1 MAGPAS
7 PDLDA
12 AYGPAELAR
21 LRERGLATNK
31 EIRRFKVAINTAC
44 PLRCEYCFID
54 KDSGEVISWDHVT
67 GLVRFMLSSPGK
79 VKKLLLY
86 GGEPFLNFPLAREI
100 ALYAR
105 AEAVKAGKD
114 LDLSICT
121 SAALPLKREWLEFL
135 RDQRFFLSVSMDGD
149 EATHDKRRV
158 DKKGA
163 GSWKKMIP
171 NLPTVFET
179 IGKRRAM
186 AIQCVHPDNVEKM
199 LDNYRTLVGLGFENI
214 EVEVIHGFGWKEKK
228 HLFRPMMQKTLDWV
242 WDEAHSGRF
251 RFVVCSLVPLMLKE
265 GIVLEDWCPFHSSME
280 TYPDG
285 NFSFYPF
292 AFVDWEGR
300 KRSKVGSVEEG
311 VPKRYRDCTF
321 DLKSE
326 TCKNCTSDYYRNPS
340 VNEGNDPYRWRTEMA
355 RAFMDRVALA
365 SRNDPAMKDYLREA
379 LIRCRI
385 S

>member
-1 MAGPAS
+1 MAVPAS
-7 PDLDA
+7 PSVDA

-21 LRERGLATNK
+21 LRARGLATNK

-54 KDSGEVISWDHVT
+54 KDSGEVISWEHVT
-67 GLVRFMLSSPGK
+67 GLVRFLLSSPGK

-86 GGEPFLNFPLAREI
+86 GGEPFLNFPLVREI

-105 AEAVKAGKD
+105 AEALKAGKD

-171 NLPTVFET
+171 NLPTVFDT

-199 LDNYRTLVGLGFENI
+199 LDNYKTLVGLGFENI
-214 EVEVIHGFGWKEKK
+214 EIEVIHGFGWKEKK
-228 HLFRPMMQKTLDWV
+228 HLFRPMMQKVLDWV
-242 WDEAHSGRF
+242 WDEAHQGRF

-285 NFSFYPF
+285 NYSFYPF

-300 KRSKVGSVEEG
+300 KRSKVGDVDAG
-311 VPKRYRDCTF
+311 VPERYRECTF
-321 DLKSE
+321 DLSSDA
-326 TCKNCTSDYYRNPS
+326 CKNCTSDYYRNPQ

-365 SRNDPAMKDYLREA
+365 ARTDPAMKDYLREA

>member
-1 MAGPAS
+1 MPAS
-7 PDLDA
+7 ASSELGA
-12 AYGPAELAR
+12 EYGPRELER
-21 LRERGLATNK
+21 LRALGLASNK

-54 KDSGEVISWDHVT
+54 KDSGETISWEHVQS
-67 GLVRFMLSSPGK
+67 LVRFQLSSPGA

-86 GGEPFLNFPLAREI
+86 GGEPFLNFDLAREI

-105 AEAVKAGKD
+105 AEAAKAGKD

-135 RDQRFFLSVSMDGD
+135 AEQRFFLSVSMDGD
-149 EATHDKRRV
+149 AETHDKRRV
-158 DKKGA
+158 DKRGR
-163 GSWKKMIP
+163 GSWERMLP
-171 NLPTVFET
+171 NLPLVFDT

-186 AIQCVHPDNVEKM
+186 AIQCVHPDNVERM
-199 LDNYRTLVGLGFENI
+199 LDNYKTLVGLGFENVEI
-214 EVEVIHGFGWKEKK
+214 EVIHGFGWKEKK
-228 HLFRPMMQKTLDWV
+228 HLFRPMMQQVLDWV
-242 WDEAHSGRF
+242 WSEAQQGRF
-251 RFVVCSLVPLMLKE
+251 RSVVCSLVPLMLRE
-265 GIVLEDWCPFHSSME
+265 GVTLEDWCPFHSSME

-285 NFSFYPF
+285 KFSFYPF

-300 KRSKVGSVEEG
+300 RKSAVGGAEDG
-311 VPKRYRDCTF
+311 VAERYRSCRF
-321 DLKSE
+321 DLGSE
-326 TCKNCTSDYYRNPS
+326 TCRNCTRDYYRNER

-365 SRNDPAMKDYLREA
+365 ARTDPAMRAYLKEA

>member
-1 MAGPAS
+1 MS
-7 PDLDA
+7 ILESSDLDA
-12 AYGPAELAR
+12 AYSPAELTR
-21 LRERGLATNK
+21 LRRRGLAANK

-54 KDSGEVISWDHVT
+54 KDSGEVISWDHAT
-67 GLVRFMLSSPGK
+67 GLVRFLLSSPGR

-86 GGEPFLNFPLAREI
+86 GGEPFLNFELVKEI

-135 RDQRFFLSVSMDGD
+135 AEQRFFLSVSVDGD
-149 EATHDKRRV
+149 EATHDAHRR
-158 DKKGA
+158 DKKGK
-163 GSWKKMIP
+163 GSWAKLVP
-171 NLPTVFET
+171 NLPAVFDA
-179 IGKRRAM
+179 IGRRRAM
-186 AIQCVHPDNVEKM
+186 AIQCVHPDNVERM
-199 LDNYRTLVGLGFENI
+199 LDNYKTLVGLGFENVEI
-214 EVEVIHGFGWKEKK
+214 EVIHGFGWKEKK
-228 HLFRPMMQKTLDWV
+228 RLFRPMMQKVLDWV
-242 WDEAHSGRF
+242 WEEAHAGRF

-265 GIVLEDWCPFHSSME
+265 GVVLEDWCPFHSSME

-285 NFSFYPF
+285 DFSFYPF
-292 AFVDWEGR
+292 AFVDREGR
-300 KRSKVGSVEEG
+300 RRSRVGDVEEG
-311 VPKRYRDCTF
+311 VPERYRDCTF
-321 DLKSE
+321 DLKSDA
-326 TCKNCTSDYYRNPS
+326 CRNCTSDYYRNPA

-365 SRNDPAMKDYLREA
+365 ARTDPMMMAYLREA

>member
-1 MAGPAS
+1 MSTRASSS
-7 PDLDA
+7 PDTS
-12 AYGPAELAR
+12 YGPAELER
-21 LRERGLATNK
+21 LRALGLASNK

-54 KDSGEVISWDHVT
+54 KDSGETISWSHVES
-67 GLVRFMLSSPGK
+67 LVRFQLSSPGE

-86 GGEPFLNFPLAREI
+86 GGEPFLNFEIAREI

-105 AEAVKAGKD
+105 AEALKAGKD

-135 RDQRFFLSVSMDGD
+135 AEQRFFLSVSMDGD
-149 EATHDKRRV
+149 AQTHDKRRV
-158 DKKGA
+158 DKRGH
-163 GSWKKMIP
+163 GSWERMLP
-171 NLPTVFET
+171 NLPPIFET

-199 LDNYRTLVGLGFENI
+199 LDNFKTLNGLGFENVEI
-214 EVEVIHGFGWKEKK
+214 EVIHGFGWKDKK
-228 HLFRPMMQKTLDWV
+228 HLFRPMLQKVFDYV
-242 WDEAHSGRF
+242 WEEAHQGRF
-251 RFVVCSLVPLMLKE
+251 RFVVCSLVPLMLKDS
-265 GIVLEDWCPFHSSME
+265 VVREDWCPFHSSME

-300 KRSKVGSVEEG
+300 ERSKVGSASEG
-311 VPKRYRDCTF
+311 VPERYRDCTF
-321 DLKSE
+321 DLS
-326 TCKNCTSDYYRNPS
+326 TDRCKNCTSDYYRNPA

-355 RAFMDRVALA
+355 RAFMDKVALA
-365 SRNDPAMKDYLREA
+365 ARTDPVMREYLKEA
-379 LIRCRI
+379 VIRCRI

>member
-21 LRERGLATNK
+21 LRARGLATDK

-54 KDSGEVISWDHVT
+54 KDSGEVISWEHVT
-67 GLVRFMLSSPGK
+67 GLVRFLLSSPGK

-105 AEAVKAGKD
+105 AEALKAGKD

-163 GSWKKMIP
+163 GSWKKMLP
-171 NLPTVFET
+171 NLPAVFDA

-199 LDNYRTLVGLGFENI
+199 LDNYKTLVELGFENI

-228 HLFRPMMQKTLDWV
+228 HLFQPMMKKTLDWV
-242 WDEAHSGRF
+242 WDEAHQGRF

-300 KRSKVGSVEEG
+300 AKSKVGSVEEG
-311 VPKRYRDCTF
+311 VPARYRDCVF

-326 TCKNCTSDYYRNPS
+326 QCKNCTADYYRNPS

-355 RAFMDRVALA
+355 RAFMDRGALA
-365 SRNDPAMKDYLREA
+365 SRTDPVMKDYLREA

>member
-1 MAGPAS
+1 MAAPTPSA
-7 PDLDA
+7 DA

-21 LRERGLATNK
+21 LRARGLATNK

-67 GLVRFMLSSPGK
+67 GLVRFLLSSPGP

-86 GGEPFLNFPLAREI
+86 GGEPFLNIPLAREI

-121 SAALPLKREWLEFL
+121 SAALPIKRADLEFL
-135 RDQRFFLSVSMDGD
+135 RDQRFFLSVSIDGD
-149 EATHDKRRV
+149 AATHDVHRR
-158 DKKGA
+158 DKKGR
-163 GSWKKMIP
+163 GSWERMQANIP
-171 NLPTVFET
+171 VILDT
-179 IGKRRAM
+179 IGKRRTM
-186 AIQCVHPDNVEKM
+186 AIQCVHPDNVERM
-199 LDNYRTLVGLGFENI
+199 LDNFKFLNGLGFENV

-228 HLFRPMMQKTLDWV
+228 HLFRPMLQKVLDYIRE
-242 WDEAHSGRF
+242 EAHQRRF
-251 RFVVCSLVPLMLKE
+251 RFLVCSLVPLMLKD
-265 GIVLEDWCPFHSSME
+265 GIVREDWCPFHSSME

-285 NFSFYPF
+285 DYSFYPF

-300 KRSKVGSVEEG
+300 KRSRVGGVDDG
-311 VPKRYRDCTF
+311 VPERYRDCEF
-321 DLKSE
+321 DLSTE
-326 TCKNCTSDYYRNPS
+326 RCKNCTSDYYRNPM

-355 RAFMDRVALA
+355 RAFMDQVALA
-365 SRNDPAMKDYLREA
+365 SRTDPVMKEYLKEA

>member
-1 MAGPAS
+1 MS
-7 PDLDA
+7 TLESSSRDA
-12 AYGPAELAR
+12 AYSPGELAR
-21 LRERGLATNK
+21 LRGLGRATNK

-44 PLRCEYCFID
+44 PLRCDYCFID

-135 RDQRFFLSVSMDGD
+135 AEQRFFLSVSMDGD
-149 EATHDKRRV
+149 EKTHDKRRV

-163 GSWKKMIP
+163 GSWKKMLP
-171 NLPTVFET
+171 NLPRVFDT

-186 AIQCVHPDNVEKM
+186 AIQCVHPDNVEDM
-199 LDNYRTLVGLGFENI
+199 LDNYQTLVELGFENI

-228 HLFRPMMQKTLDWV
+228 HLFQPMMKKVLDWV
-242 WDEAHSGRF
+242 WEEAHQGRF
-251 RFVVCSLVPLMLKE
+251 RFVVCSLVPLMLKD
-265 GIVLEDWCPFHSSME
+265 GIVREDWCPFHSSME

-285 NFSFYPF
+285 QFSFYPF

-300 KRSKVGSVEEG
+300 RRSKVGGVDEG
-311 VPKRYRDCTF
+311 VPERYRDCVF
-321 DLKSE
+321 DLTSE
-326 TCKNCTSDYYRNPS
+326 TCKNCTADYYRNPQ

-355 RAFMDRVALA
+355 RAFMDRAALA
-365 SRNDPAMKDYLREA
+365 ARTDPVMMDYLREA